1 MCIQLKEMAA
11 ARAKYTQHVVQTP
24 VNPVEKNT
32 EDDGRQKLPITAL
45 GRKATYVYR
54 FLSTS

>member
-1 MCIQLKEMAA
+1 MCIRLKVMTA
-11 ARAKYTQHVVQTP
+11 ARAKYTQQVVQTP

-32 EDDGRQKLPITAL
+32 EDDERQKLPITAPGL
-45 GRKATYVYR
+45 KATYVYR

>member
-11 ARAKYTQHVVQTP
+11 ARAKYTQQIVQTP
-24 VNPVEKNT
+24 VNT

-45 GRKATYVYR
+45 GLKATYVYR